1 MNQTQQK
8 ILYYSIL
15 AFCVLVGLLGA
26 YYAARGQLMFA
37 GVATVLLG
45 FFLLAHR
52 ISRTHHHQIAFLLIL
67 IPFLL
72 ILFVLYPIQRHLEY
86 PGLTDF
92 IGSLIYV
99 PVALAII
106 TYCGMLTSRTVTLAI
121 AIFLCLSCLLII
133 SNAIPDPPPKNT
145 GIPLMIVSI
154 SLTTA
159 LIIIAQTINSANVRE
174 LRRQM
179 AITRKANNAKSEFLN
194 NMSHE
199 FRTPMNIIFGTSE
212 LLNMELDDPRHKK
225 QLGLLREAAT
235 SLLKILDDILD
246 LDQLNLSKE
255 DMQVTTFRPL
265 EVLHRVCDR
274 YSESI
279 CGKGLE
285 FDFPP
290 APPVETQYLGPRDA
304 IEKVLGHLLSNAEK
318 FTEKGKITVSSQ
330 LSKEGEDTLWSVSVA
345 DTGIGIPQQQKRR
358 IFERFTQADASLTRE
373 YGGTGLGLALA
384 SEWAE
389 AIGGSLELAC
399 SSDAGSVFKLSAPL
413 QKL

>member
-1 MNQTQQK
+1 MCSSD
-8 ILYYSIL
+8 L
-15 AFCVLVGLLGA
+15 
-26 YYAARGQLMFA
+26 
-37 GVATVLLG
+37 
-45 FFLLAHR
+45 
-52 ISRTHHHQIAFLLIL
+52 
-67 IPFLL
+67 
-72 ILFVLYPIQRHLEY
+72 
-86 PGLTDF
+86 
-92 IGSLIYV
+92 
-99 PVALAII
+99 
-106 TYCGMLTSRTVTLAI
+106 
-121 AIFLCLSCLLII
+121 IFLCLSCLLII

-384 SEWAE
+384 K
-389 AIGGSLELAC
+389 IGRAH
-399 SSDAGSVFKLSAPL
+399 V
-413 QKL
+413 